1 MHSAKSFIEIVQ
13 YIFMLPDV
21 ESFLSQRLCQ
31 DSLEK
36 FFGCQRQRGRVNDN
50 PNVAE
55 FVKNTQAIHVIG
67 SFCQNP
73 KYGNCQG
80 SNSDQSEEVH
90 VSLPKRRRIRG
101 TKSSSADQELDDTLS
116 G

>member
-1 MHSAKSFIEIVQ
+1 M
-13 YIFMLPDV
+13 
-21 ESFLSQRLCQ
+21 SQRLCQ

-55 FVKNTQAIHVIG
+55 FVKNTQAIRVIG

-73 KYGNCQG
+73 KYGTCRGN
-80 SNSDQSEEVH
+80 NSEQSEDVH

-101 TKSSSADQELDDTLS
+101 TKSSSANQELDDTLS